1 MLSSNLIK
9 YLFDTYLDTSCYT
22 VLEGAIKVASTIAYY
37 KWDLIIFTGSPEKGK
52 LIAKAAAENLIPC
65 ILELGGKCPTIIDKG
80 ADLNNAALKICTF
93 KYANCG

>member
-1 MLSSNLIK
+1 MFSSNIIK

-22 VLEGAIKVASTIAYY
+22 VLEDAIKVASTIAFY
-37 KWDLIIFTGSPEKGK
+37 KWDLIIFTGS
-52 LIAKAAAENLIPC
+52 NLIPC